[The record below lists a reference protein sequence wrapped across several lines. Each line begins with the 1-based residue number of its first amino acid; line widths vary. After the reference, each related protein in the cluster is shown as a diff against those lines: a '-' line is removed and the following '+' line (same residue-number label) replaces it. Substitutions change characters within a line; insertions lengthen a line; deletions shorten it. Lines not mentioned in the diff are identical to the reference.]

1 MDAYVKTDTFLL
13 RMSDSNEPVCTFF
26 KKRRNVQNLR
36 KTENED
42 EAEKKIKLNTEEKLN
57 ENDSK
62 SESESDDEK
71 KEEIQEDSDNSDT
84 DLAENLKELKRKFNK
99 KGSHLTQSTKIRKR
113 EAEEDEEEKTTLSK
127 DLFVGFKANKNQKV
141 RDDMGATATY
151 E

>member
-1 MDAYVKTDTFLL
+1 
-13 RMSDSNEPVCTFF
+13 MSEPNEPVCTFF

-42 EAEKKIKLNTEEKLN
+42 EAEKKIKLNTKEKLNEN

-62 SESESDDEK
+62 SESESDDEHIEYK
-71 KEEIQEDSDNSDT
+71 NREEDSGNSDT
-84 DLAENLKELKRKFNK
+84 DLVENLKELKKKFNK

-113 EAEEDEEEKTTLSK
+113 EADEDEDEKTTLSK